1 MHFANA
7 AALNKS
13 FAMQKW
19 AAMISA
25 GPTLSIKVFF
35 VALAIVSPS
44 WKQS

>member
-25 GPTLSIKVFF
+25 AGPTLSIKEVFF
-35 VALAIVSPS
+35 VALAIVFPS
-44 WKQS
+44 